1 MTSCISPGSSLPDSV
16 VEPKSS
22 QSIYRDLA
30 PLGDLL
36 WGRRYCGGGLS
47 WRSAITSSSPIARHL
62 SAIAQHDAEVYTN
75 RGVLNSVLVAASHTQ
90 TRGQTTSTRNG
101 LRVLSAAHTGSNHG

>member
-1 MTSCISPGSSLPDSV
+1 MNRLVGVWWSGGDDDARPAGIEAKGYRSLAINMVGQDFPAIQDILKYV
-16 VEPKSS
+16 VDQRKSQVAS
-22 QSIYRDLA
+22 RDKVGENL
-30 PLGDLL
+30 
-36 WGRRYCGGGLS
+36 Y
-47 WRSAITSSSPIARHL
+47 
-62 SAIAQHDAEVYTN
+62 N